1 MLSERVVERLFERL
15 ALSYGTQW
23 LALWDGLEL
32 PAVRAMWAAELGAY
46 AERLDALAWALE
58 RLPERAPN
66 LPAFKALVAQAPR
79 PETPALPGPPPD
91 PARVAQAVRSMRG
104 PDSTHAADGRTL
116 AQQCIDGLIQRA
128 ERDKLNR
135 AQRDMLASC
144 LRMLRHGDPRLQ
156 HPVVLRY
163 APQTPVLSPAEG
175 APEEAAA

>member
-1 MLSERVVERLFERL
+1 MILAERVIDRLFDRL
-15 ALSYGTQW
+15 SLSYGTPW
-23 LALWDGLEL
+23 VTMWRGLEL
-32 PAVRAMWAAELGAY
+32 PAVRALWASELGVY
-46 AERLDALAWALE
+46 AERLDALAWALDH
-58 RLPERAPN
+58 LPTDPPN

-91 PARVAQAVRSMRG
+91 PGRVARAVQTMRSTG
-104 PDSTHAADGRTL
+104 NTHAADGRTL
-116 AQQCIDGLIQRA
+116 AQACIDGLIQRA
-128 ERDKLNR
+128 ERDKLSR

-163 APQTPVLSPAEG
+163 APQP

>member
-1 MLSERVVERLFERL
+1 MILPERVIERLFERL
-15 ALSYGTQW
+15 ALSYGNQW

-58 RLPERAPN
+58 HLPERAPN

-79 PETPALPGPPPD
+79 PETPALPGPAPD

-104 PDSTHAADGRTL
+104 TDNTHAADGRTL

-156 HPVVLRY
+156 NPVVLRY
-163 APQTPVLSPAEG
+163 APQP
-175 APEEAAA
+175 APEEATA